1 MSNDHSNQI
10 CMRKFYLS
18 LAVLC
23 LLCSIV
29 SAQNR
34 AVSGRVTDSKSGETL
49 IGVSIRVRGAVQG
62 TSTDAK
68 GNFSLSIPVSNT
80 NVTLEVIYVGYVK
93 QEVELG
99 NRNQISIQLKQD
111 ETALNEVLVIG
122 YGTVKKRDL
131 TGSVVS
137 VKGEDIAKVPSANP
151 LESIQGKVPGV
162 DITRSSGAASSDVSI
177 NIRGT
182 RSISAD
188 NGPLI
193 IVDGVQYSSLQDL
206 NPNDIASMDIL
217 KDASSTAIYGSR
229 GANGVILI
237 TTKKGIS
244 GLATVSFNS
253 YYGVS
258 KVSRYPSVMD
268 AQQYIE
274 QRRQAYRTTGNWASA
289 ADDAA
294 IFNSA
299 EYAAVQ
305 NKQFLDYQDLLFHDG
320 RQQDYQLG
328 VRAGTEKTK
337 AYFSLD
343 YFDEKGVLQ
352 MDQSQRY
359 TARLN
364 LDQTIGKYFTAGM
377 QGQFTHYEQ
386 DNRRDPLNQANK
398 ISPLGTLYDA
408 QGNFIV
414 YPLAGTFV
422 SPLAD
427 EQPDVYA
434 NQKVINRTLL
444 SAYMEFKP
452 FKGLTARSNVGVN
465 LNNDR
470 TGTFAD
476 RYSLDRNGS
485 VPKATYAAT
494 NTHLIDIE
502 NFVTYNKEVGDHAFT
517 LTGINSFLYNQMDNI
532 AASGENQL
540 LKSQLFYALGNT
552 QNQAVTT
559 AYTMSNLVSFAGR
572 LNYSYKGKYL
582 LTATG
587 RTDGSSKLAEGNQWA
602 FFPSAAVAWR
612 VSDEAFLKDNKI
624 ISDLKIKYSYG
635 IAGSDNINP
644 YSTQS
649 SLSRIAFG
657 YDDTA
662 APAYTYSPK
671 IGNVNLTWE
680 KTKTSDIGLE
690 LGLLKNRISASV
702 DYYDSRTYDLLLN
715 RSLPPSD
722 GVTSVIQNIAKTR
735 NKGLEIYIS
744 SKNIVSTD
752 FQWTTNISF
761 SRNKEKIVELAGGA
775 QSDVLNSWFVG
786 SPVQSFYDYD
796 KIGIW
801 QTADAAEA
809 AKYGQKPGD
818 IRVKDLNN
826 DGKID
831 ATNDREIVGTNRP
844 KWSGGL
850 ENTFTY
856 KSWDLNIYLFARIG
870 QTIYA
875 DFLRRYDPQG
885 INNSSTIINYWTP
898 ENPSNDYPRPN
909 KNVSLASTLYSTTL
923 GYTDGSFVRLR
934 NITLGYTIPKR
945 VLEKAFIKSVRIY
958 ATARN
963 PFTYTKSDLL
973 KEYDPERTAGSET
986 SPMTKLYTFG
996 LNATF

>member
-1 MSNDHSNQI
+1 MK
-10 CMRKFYLS
+10 KFYL
-18 LAVLC
+18 LMAALC
-23 LLCSIV
+23 LLASGMAI
-29 SAQNR
+29 AQNR
-34 AVSGRVTDSKSGETL
+34 TISGRVADGKNGETL
-49 IGVSIRVRGAVQG
+49 IGVSVKIKGSTRG
-62 TSTDAK
+62 TSTDSK
-68 GNFSLSIPVSNT
+68 GNFTLSIPNGSNT
-80 NVTLEVIYVGYVK
+80 VLVLNYVGYVA
-93 QEVELG
+93 QELSVG
-99 NRNQISIQLKQD
+99 NQTSLNIQLTSE
-111 ETALNEVLVIG
+111 ETALSEVLVIG

-137 VKGEDIAKVPSANP
+137 VKGEDIAKVPSSNP

-162 DITRSSGAASSDVSI
+162 DITRASGAASSEVNI

-182 RSISAD
+182 RSISAG
-188 NGPLI
+188 NNPLI
-193 IVDGVQYSSLQDL
+193 IVDGVQYPSLQDL

-229 GANGVILI
+229 GANGVIII
-237 TTKKGIS
+237 TTKKGVS
-244 GLATVSFNS
+244 GQATVSFNS
-253 YYGVS
+253 YYGIN
-258 KVSRYPSVMD
+258 KVSRYPSVMNGD
-268 AQQYIE
+268 QYVE

-305 NKQFLDYQDLLFHDG
+305 NRQFLDYQDLLFHDG
-320 RQQDYQLG
+320 HQQDYQLG
-328 VRAGTEKTK
+328 VRAGTENTK

-343 YFDEKGVLQ
+343 YLDEKGVLK
-352 MDQSQRY
+352 MDKSNRY

-364 LDQTIGKYFTAGM
+364 LDQNIGKYFTTGM

-398 ISPLGTLYDA
+398 ISPLGTIFDA

-422 SPLAD
+422 NPLAD

-434 NQKVINRTLL
+434 NQTVINRTLL

-465 LNNDR
+465 LNTR
-470 TGTFAD
+470 RIGTYAD
-476 RYSLDRNGS
+476 RNSIDRNGS
-485 VPKATYAAT
+485 VPKATYSAS
-494 NTHLIDIE
+494 NGHLIDIE
-502 NFVTYNKEVGDHAFT
+502 NFITYNKEINDHSFT
-517 LTGINSFLYNQMDNI
+517 LTGINSLLYNRSDNI

-540 LKSQLFYALGNT
+540 LKSQLFYGLGNT
-552 QNQAVTT
+552 QNQAITT
-559 AYTMSNLVSFAGR
+559 AYTMNNLISFAGR
-572 LNYSYKGKYL
+572 LNYAYKGKYL

-587 RTDGSSKLAEGNQWA
+587 RTDGSSKLADDNRWA

-612 VSDEAFLKDNKI
+612 MSDEDFLKDSRV
-624 ISDLKIKYSYG
+624 ISELKLKYSYG
-635 IAGSDNINP
+635 VAGSDNIDP

-649 SLSRIAFG
+649 SLTRIAFG
-657 YDDTA
+657 YDDNP
-662 APAYTYSPK
+662 APAYTYSPV
-671 IGNVNLTWE
+671 IGNLGLTWE
-680 KTKTSDIGLE
+680 RTKTSDFGVE
-690 LGLLKNRISASV
+690 AGFFKNRISATV
-702 DYYDSRTYDLLLN
+702 DYYNSQTYDLLLK
-715 RSLPPSD
+715 RSLPPST
-722 GVTSVIQNIAKTR
+722 GVTTVTQNIAKTR

-744 SKNIVSTD
+744 SKNIQGRD

-775 QSDVLNSWFVG
+775 QADVANSWFVG
-786 SPVQSFYDYD
+786 SPIQSYYDYQ

-801 QTADAAEA
+801 QTADATEA
-809 AKYGQKPGD
+809 ARYGQKPGD

-831 ATNDREIVGTNRP
+831 ATNDRTIVGTNRP

-850 ENTFTY
+850 ENTFNY
-856 KSWDLNIYLFARIG
+856 KSWDLNVYVFARIG

-898 ENPSNDYPRPN
+898 ENPTNEYPRPN
-909 KNVSLASTLYSTTL
+909 KNLSLASMLYSSSL
-923 GYTDGSFVRLR
+923 GYVNGSFVRLR
-934 NITLGYTIPKR
+934 NITLGYTLPKAI
-945 VLEKAFIKSVRIY
+945 LEKSFIKTVRVY

-963 PFTYTKSDLL
+963 PFTYTRSDLL
-973 KEYDPERTAGSET
+973 KEYDPERGGSENG
-986 SPMTKLYTFG
+986 PMTKLYTFG

>member
-1 MSNDHSNQI
+1 MS
-10 CMRKFYLS
+10 KFYLS
-18 LAVLC
+18 LAVFC
-23 LLCSIV
+23 LFGGIL

-34 AVSGRVTDSKSGETL
+34 IISGQVADAANGETL
-49 IGVSIRVRGAVQG
+49 IGVSVKVKGGAQG
-62 TSTDAK
+62 TSTDGK
-68 GNFSLSIPVSNT
+68 GKFSLNVPGPNT
-80 NVTLEVIYVGYVK
+80 VLVIYYVGFV
-93 QEVELG
+93 QREINVG
-99 NRNQISIQLKQD
+99 NQTQLDIKLVSD
-111 ETALNEVLVIG
+111 ETALNEVVVIG

-131 TGSVVS
+131 TGSVSS

-162 DITRSSGAASSDVSI
+162 DITRNTGAASSGVNI

-182 RSISAD
+182 RSISAG

-237 TTKKGIS
+237 TTKKGVA
-244 GLATVSFNS
+244 GQATVSLNS
-253 YYGVS
+253 YYGIS
-258 KVSRYPSVMD
+258 KVARYPSVMNGP
-268 AQQYIE
+268 QYLE
-274 QRRQAYRTTGNWASA
+274 QRRQAWRTTGNWNSP

-294 IFNSA
+294 IFNSG
-299 EYAAVQ
+299 EYGAIQ
-305 NKQFLDYQDLLFHDG
+305 NSQFLDYQDLLLHDG

-328 VRAGTEKTK
+328 VRAGTDKTK

-343 YFDEKGVLQ
+343 YLDEKGLLVL
-352 MDQSQRY
+352 DKSQRY
-359 TARLN
+359 AARLN
-364 LDQTIGKYFTAGM
+364 LDQTIGKYFTTGM
-377 QGQFTHYEQ
+377 QAQFTHYEQ
-386 DNRRDPLNQANK
+386 SNRRDPLNQANK
-398 ISPLGTLYDA
+398 ISPLGTIYDD
-408 QGNFIV
+408 QGKFIV

-422 SPLAD
+422 NPLAD

-434 NQKVINRTLL
+434 NETIINRTLL

-452 FKGLTARSNVGVN
+452 VKGLTARSNVGVN
-465 LNNDR
+465 LNTDR
-470 TGTFAD
+470 TGTYAD
-476 RYSLDRNGS
+476 RQSIDRNGS
-485 VPKATYAAT
+485 VPKATYAA
-494 NTHLIDIE
+494 NNGHLIDIE
-502 NFVTYNKEVGDHAFT
+502 NFITYNKEIKDHSFT
-517 LTGINSFLYNQMDNI
+517 LTGINSFLYNRADSI

-540 LKSQLFYALGNT
+540 LKSQLFYGLGNT
-552 QNQAVTT
+552 QNQAVITRFR
-559 AYTMSNLVSFAGR
+559 MNNLVSFAGR
-572 LNYSYKGKYL
+572 LNYAYKGKYL

-587 RTDGSSKLAEGNQWA
+587 RTDGSSKLAEGNKWA

-612 VSDEAFLKDNKI
+612 VSDEKFLKDNKV
-624 ISDLKIKYSYG
+624 ISDLKVKFSYG

-657 YDDTA
+657 YDD
-662 APAYTYSPK
+662 APAAGYTYSPG
-671 IGNVNLTWE
+671 IGNMNLTWE
-680 KTKTSDIGLE
+680 KTKTSDVGVE
-690 LGLLKNRISASV
+690 MGFFKNRISATV
-702 DYYDSRTYDLLLN
+702 DYYDSQTYDLLLK

-722 GVTSVIQNIAKTR
+722 GVTNVIQNVAKTR

-744 SKNIVSTD
+744 SKNVVGND
-752 FQWTTNISF
+752 FQWTTNLSF

-786 SPVQSFYDYD
+786 SPIQSYYDYE

-809 AKYGQKPGD
+809 AKYGQLPGD
-818 IRVKDLNN
+818 IRVRDLNN

-831 ATNDREIVGTNRP
+831 ATNDRKIIGTNRP

-885 INNSSTIINYWTP
+885 INNSSTVIDYWTP
-898 ENPSNDYPRPN
+898 ENPTNAYPRPN
-909 KNVSLASTLYSTTL
+909 KNLSLASMLYSSSL
-923 GYTDGSFVRLR
+923 GYVNGSYIRLR
-934 NITLGYTIPKR
+934 NITLGYSVPKK
-945 VLEKAFIKSVRIY
+945 VLEKSFIQTVRVY

-973 KEYDPERTAGSET
+973 KEYDPERGGSENG
-986 SPMTKLYTFG
+986 PMTKLYTFG
-996 LNATF
+996 INATF

>member
-1 MSNDHSNQI
+1 MS
-10 CMRKFYLS
+10 KFYL
-18 LAVLC
+18 LTAVFCFFCGAL
-23 LLCSIV
+23 
-29 SAQNR
+29 SAQIR
-34 AVSGRVTDSKSGETL
+34 TISGQVTDAKSGETL
-49 IGVSIRVRGAVQG
+49 IGVTVLVKG
-62 TSTDAK
+62 TKVGTTTDSNGK
-68 GNFSLSIPVSNT
+68 FSLSIPDNSTILTVNYIGYIGQEFNASNQKLA
-80 NVTLEVIYVGYVK
+80 NIKLAP
-93 QEVELG
+93 
-99 NRNQISIQLKQD
+99 N

-137 VKGEDIAKVPSANP
+137 VKGEDIAKVPSSNP

-162 DITRSSGAASSDVSI
+162 DITRTSGSASSGVNI

-182 RSISAD
+182 RSISAG

-244 GLATVSFNS
+244 GEATVSLNA
-253 YYGVS
+253 YYGLS
-258 KVSRYPSVMD
+258 KVSRYPAVMNG
-268 AQQYIE
+268 QQYID
-274 QRRQAYRTTGNWASA
+274 QRRQAYRTTGNWASP
-289 ADDAA
+289 ADDAS

-305 NKQFLDYQDLLFHDG
+305 NNQFLDYQNLLFHDG

-337 AYFSLD
+337 VYFSLD
-343 YFDEKGVLQ
+343 YLDEKGVLA
-352 MDQSQRY
+352 MDKSNRY
-359 TARLN
+359 SARLN
-364 LDQTIGKYFTAGM
+364 LDQTIGKYFTTGM
-377 QGQFTHYEQ
+377 QAQYTHYEQ
-386 DNRRDPLNQANK
+386 SNRRDPLNQANK
-398 ISPLGTLYDA
+398 ISPLGTLFDA
-408 QGNFIV
+408 QGKFIV

-427 EQPDVYA
+427 EQPDIYS
-434 NQKVINRTLL
+434 NETVINRTLL

-452 FKGLTARSNVGVN
+452 FKGLVARSNLGVN

-470 TGTFAD
+470 TGTYAD

-485 VPKATYAAT
+485 VPKATYAAS
-494 NTHLIDIE
+494 NSHLINIE
-502 NFVTYNKEVGDHAFT
+502 NYVTYNKTLNDHAFT
-517 LTGINSFLYNQMDNI
+517 LTGINSLLYNRSDNI

-540 LKSQLFYALGNT
+540 LKSQLFYGLGNT
-552 QNQAVTT
+552 QNQAVNT
-559 AYTMSNLVSFAGR
+559 AYNMSNLVSFAGR
-572 LNYSYKGKYL
+572 LNYAYKGKYL

-587 RTDGSSKLAEGNQWA
+587 RTDGSSKLAEGNKWA

-612 VSDEAFLKDNKI
+612 ISDEKFLKENKI
-624 ISDLKIKYSYG
+624 ISDLKLKYSYG
-635 IAGSDNINP
+635 IAGSDNINS

-649 SLSRIAFG
+649 SLSRIAFA
-657 YDDTA
+657 YDDAA
-662 APAYTYSPK
+662 APAYAYSPR
-671 IGNVNLTWE
+671 IGNVDLTWE

-690 LGLLKNRISASV
+690 IGLFKNRITAAV
-702 DYYDSRTYDLLLN
+702 DYYDSRTFDLLLN

-722 GVTSVIQNIAKTR
+722 GVTSVIQNVAKTR

-744 SKNIVSTD
+744 SKNIVTD
-752 FQWTTNISF
+752 NFQWTTNFSF
-761 SRNKEKIVELAGGA
+761 SKNKEKIVELAGGS

-786 SPVQSFYDYD
+786 SPIQSFYDYE

-801 QTADAAEA
+801 QTADVAEA

-818 IRVKDLNN
+818 IRVRDLNN

-831 ATNDREIVGTNRP
+831 ATNDRKIIGTNRP

-856 KSWDLNIYLFARIG
+856 KAWDLNVYVFARIG

-885 INNSSTIINYWTP
+885 INNSSVIINYWTP
-898 ENPSNDYPRPN
+898 ENPTNEYPRPN
-909 KNVSLASTLYSTTL
+909 KNVSLASTLYSSTL

-934 NITLGYTIPKR
+934 NITLGYTIPKATI
-945 VLEKAFIKSVRIY
+945 EKSFIKTVRVY

-973 KEYDPERTAGSET
+973 KNYDPERGGSEGA
-986 SPMTKLYTFG
+986 PMTKLYTFG
-996 LNATF
+996 VNATF

>member
-1 MSNDHSNQI
+1 MK
-10 CMRKFYLS
+10 KFYL
-18 LAVLC
+18 LMAALC
-23 LLCSIV
+23 LLASGMAI
-29 SAQNR
+29 AQNR
-34 AVSGRVTDSKSGETL
+34 TISGRVADGKNGETL
-49 IGVSIRVRGAVQG
+49 IGVSVKIKGSTRG
-62 TSTDAK
+62 TSTDSK
-68 GNFSLSIPVSNT
+68 GNFTLSIPNGSNT
-80 NVTLEVIYVGYVK
+80 VLVLNYVGYVA
-93 QEVELG
+93 QELSVG
-99 NRNQISIQLKQD
+99 NQTSLNIQLTSE
-111 ETALNEVLVIG
+111 ETALSEVLVIG

-131 TGSVVS
+131 TGSAVS
-137 VKGEDIAKVPSANP
+137 VKGEDIAKVPSSNP

-162 DITRSSGAASSDVSI
+162 DITRASGAASSEVNI

-182 RSISAD
+182 RSISAG
-188 NGPLI
+188 NNPLI
-193 IVDGVQYSSLQDL
+193 IVDGVQYPSLQDL

-229 GANGVILI
+229 GANGVIII
-237 TTKKGIS
+237 TTKKGVS
-244 GLATVSFNS
+244 GQATVSFNS
-253 YYGVS
+253 YYGIN
-258 KVSRYPSVMD
+258 KVSRYPSVMNGD
-268 AQQYIE
+268 QYVE

-305 NKQFLDYQDLLFHDG
+305 NRQFLDYQDLLFHDG
-320 RQQDYQLG
+320 HQQDYQLG
-328 VRAGTEKTK
+328 VRAGTENTK

-343 YFDEKGVLQ
+343 YLYEKGVLK
-352 MDQSQRY
+352 MDKSNRY

-364 LDQTIGKYFTAGM
+364 LDQNIGKYFTTGM

-398 ISPLGTLYDA
+398 ISPLGTIFDA

-422 SPLAD
+422 NPLAD

-434 NQKVINRTLL
+434 NQTVINRTLL
-444 SAYMEFKP
+444 SAYMEFKS

-465 LNNDR
+465 LNTR
-470 TGTFAD
+470 RIGTYAD
-476 RYSLDRNGS
+476 RNSIDRNGS
-485 VPKATYAAT
+485 VPKATYSAS
-494 NTHLIDIE
+494 NGHLIDIE
-502 NFVTYNKEVGDHAFT
+502 NFITYNKEINDHSFT
-517 LTGINSFLYNQMDNI
+517 LTGINSLLYNRSDNI

-540 LKSQLFYALGNT
+540 LKSQLFYGLGNT
-552 QNQAVTT
+552 QNQAITT
-559 AYTMSNLVSFAGR
+559 AYTMNNLISFAGR
-572 LNYSYKGKYL
+572 LNYAYKGKYL

-587 RTDGSSKLAEGNQWA
+587 RTDGSSKLADDNKWA

-612 VSDEAFLKDNKI
+612 MSDEDFLKDSRV
-624 ISDLKIKYSYG
+624 ISELKLKYSYG
-635 IAGSDNINP
+635 VAGSDNIDP

-649 SLSRIAFG
+649 SLTRIAFG
-657 YDDTA
+657 YDDNP
-662 APAYTYSPK
+662 APAYTYSPV
-671 IGNVNLTWE
+671 IGNLGLTWE
-680 KTKTSDIGLE
+680 RTKTSDFGVE
-690 LGLLKNRISASV
+690 AGFFKNRISATV
-702 DYYDSRTYDLLLN
+702 DYYNSQTYDLLLK
-715 RSLPPSD
+715 RSLPPST
-722 GVTSVIQNIAKTR
+722 GVTTVTQNIAKTR

-744 SKNIVSTD
+744 SKNIQGRD

-775 QSDVLNSWFVG
+775 QADVANSWFVG
-786 SPVQSFYDYD
+786 SPIQSYYDYQ

-801 QTADAAEA
+801 QTADASEA
-809 AKYGQKPGD
+809 ARYGQKPGD

-831 ATNDREIVGTNRP
+831 ATNDRTIVGTNRP

-850 ENTFTY
+850 ENTFNY
-856 KSWDLNIYLFARIG
+856 KSWDLNVYVFARIG

-898 ENPSNDYPRPN
+898 ENPTNEYPRPN
-909 KNVSLASTLYSTTL
+909 KNLSLASMLYSSSL
-923 GYTDGSFVRLR
+923 GYVNGSFVRLR
-934 NITLGYTIPKR
+934 NITLGYTLPKAI
-945 VLEKAFIKSVRIY
+945 LEKSFIKTVRVY

-963 PFTYTKSDLL
+963 PFTYTRSDLL
-973 KEYDPERTAGSET
+973 KEYDPERGGSENG
-986 SPMTKLYTFG
+986 PMTKLYTFG